1 MAGTVRVIVPVA
13 GNVDSRV
20 VDALEE
26 SEWDYEPHDVSGSD
40 RAYYDLLAELW
51 AARETVVIVEHDIIV
66 NPRSILEL
74 AYCQCDW
81 CAFPYQY
88 MSIPAYYGL
97 GCVKFGANLM
107 RRQPDAIRRVG
118 VLSDMH
124 HPQRHWC
131 RLDGFLQYVVLPSLG
146 ESMHRHDE
154 PVAHLGR
161 GCAHGCTTIS

>member
-1 MAGTVRVIVPVA
+1 MRLIVPHV
-13 GNVDSRV
+13 GNINPEVHA
-20 VDALEE
+20 ALEDCH
-26 SEWDYEPHDVSGSD
+26 WQPRYCNVGYSD
-40 RAYYDLLAELW
+40 RAYFDLLAELW
-51 AARETVVIVEHDIIV
+51 ATQETVVIVEHDIVV

-81 CAFPYQY
+81 CAFPYPY

-118 VLSDMH
+118 VLSDER

-146 ESMHRHDE
+146 ESIHRHDE
-154 PVAHLGR
+154 PVTHLGR
-161 GCAHGCTTIS
+161 GCAHGCTTVS